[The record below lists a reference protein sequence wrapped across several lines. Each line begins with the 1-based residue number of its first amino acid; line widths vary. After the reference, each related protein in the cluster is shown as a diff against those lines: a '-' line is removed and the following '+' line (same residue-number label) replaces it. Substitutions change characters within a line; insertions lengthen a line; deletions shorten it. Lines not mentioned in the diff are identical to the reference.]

1 MHASRTRHLRV
12 VSGARLRITWEH
24 ASLWGTTARKRC

>member
-1 MHASRTRHLRV
+1 MHASRTRGACS